1 MLKSR
6 RNEILVAMVL
16 IAPFVVVYGWLFI
29 YPTIQMVRL
38 SFTNAPLIGE
48 GAWIGLDNYVRL
60 FSDRIFRTAVWN
72 TGYFV
77 LLTVIPGTAVALAH
91 RDDGEPAQ
99 GLDAEHHPRCLLPA
113 LHPAGDGGLPD
124 LVVDLRHPV
133 RHRPVHHRADRRP
146 AGQRLAR
153 GRWFMP
159 MAALVTIWWTNGFS
173 ILLFLAG
180 LRNISPE
187 IYEAA
192 ALDGATRWQVF
203 WRITWPL
210 IWPVTVLCLT
220 IQLILQLKI
229 FDQVY
234 LFSLGGRT
242 NTTMVLVQ
250 YIYEQA
256 FVHNKGGYGATIAV
270 ALFVLVVVVSVLQYQ
285 ALRAQGCA
293 MSTAPRAMAY
303 AGSAEYR
310 RIRYLDIGGLILTLL
325 TVIAAV
331 IWAFPL
337 YWAVITTFKP
347 EHEVVRPYIELLA
360 RHLHRSRPI
369 STSSPTPRSCRWY
382 INSIIVSGVITV
394 LVVGD
399 GCGLRLRHLAAP
411 LSRAG
416 RFCGG

>member
-48 GAWIGLDNYVRL
+48 GTWIGLDNYARL
-60 FSDRIFRTAVWN
+60 IGDRVFKTAIWN

-77 LLTVIPGTAVALAH
+77 LLTVIPGTAAALLIAMMVS
-91 RDDGEPAQ
+91 RLRGWMQSVILAAFFIPFILPVTVVYLIWWWISDIQFGIAQYIIEPIVGQ
-99 GLDAEHHPRCLLPA
+99 PINFW
-113 LHPAGDGGLPD
+113 
-124 LVVDLRHPV
+124 
-133 RHRPVHHRADRRP
+133 RRP
-146 AGQRLAR
+146 D
-153 GRWFMP
+153 WFMP

-187 IYEAA
+187 LHEAA
-192 ALDGATRWQVF
+192 SLDGATRWQQF

-210 IWPVTVLCLT
+210 IWPVTALCLT

-270 ALFVLVVVVSVLQYQ
+270 ALFVIVVIVSVLQYQ
-285 ALRAQGCA
+285 ALRARG
-293 MSTAPRAMAY
+293 
-303 AGSAEYR
+303 
-310 RIRYLDIGGLILTLL
+310 
-325 TVIAAV
+325 
-331 IWAFPL
+331 
-337 YWAVITTFKP
+337 
-347 EHEVVRPYIELLA
+347 A
-360 RHLHRSRPI
+360 R
-369 STSSPTPRSCRWY
+369 
-382 INSIIVSGVITV
+382 
-394 LVVGD
+394 
-399 GCGLRLRHLAAP
+399 
-411 LSRAG
+411 
-416 RFCGG
+416 

>member
-48 GAWIGLDNYVRL
+48 GVGIGLDNYVRL
-60 FSDRIFRTAVWN
+60 ISDRIFKTAVWN

-77 LLTVIPGTAVALAH
+77 LLTVIPGTAVALLIAMMVS
-91 RDDGEPAQ
+91 RLKGWMQSIILAAFFLPFILPVTVVYLIWWWISDIQFGIAQYIIEPIVGQ
-99 GLDAEHHPRCLLPA
+99 
-113 LHPAGDGGLPD
+113 
-124 LVVDLRHPV
+124 PV
-133 RHRPVHHRADRRP
+133 NFWRRP
-146 AGQRLAR
+146 D
-153 GRWFMP
+153 WFMP

-180 LRNISPE
+180 LRNISSE

-210 IWPVTVLCLT
+210 IWPVTALCLT

-270 ALFVLVVVVSVLQYQ
+270 GLFVLVVVVSVLQYQ
-285 ALRAQGCA
+285 ALRARG
-293 MSTAPRAMAY
+293 
-303 AGSAEYR
+303 
-310 RIRYLDIGGLILTLL
+310 
-325 TVIAAV
+325 
-331 IWAFPL
+331 
-337 YWAVITTFKP
+337 
-347 EHEVVRPYIELLA
+347 A
-360 RHLHRSRPI
+360 R
-369 STSSPTPRSCRWY
+369 
-382 INSIIVSGVITV
+382 
-394 LVVGD
+394 
-399 GCGLRLRHLAAP
+399 
-411 LSRAG
+411 
-416 RFCGG
+416 

>member
-6 RNEILVAMVL
+6 RNEIMVAMVL

-60 FSDRIFRTAVWN
+60 IGDRVFKTAVWN

-77 LLTVIPGTAVALAH
+77 LLTVIPGTAVALLIAMMVS
-91 RDDGEPAQ
+91 RLKGWMQSIILAAFFLPFILPVTVVYLIWWWISDIQFGIAQYLIEPIVGQ
-99 GLDAEHHPRCLLPA
+99 
-113 LHPAGDGGLPD
+113 
-124 LVVDLRHPV
+124 PV
-133 RHRPVHHRADRRP
+133 NFWRRP
-146 AGQRLAR
+146 D
-153 GRWFMP
+153 WFMP
-159 MAALVTIWWTNGFS
+159 MAALVTVWWTNGFS

-180 LRNISPE
+180 LRNISSE

-210 IWPVTVLCLT
+210 IWPVTALCLT

-270 ALFVLVVVVSVLQYQ
+270 ALFALVVIVSVLQYQ
-285 ALRAQGCA
+285 ALRA
-293 MSTAPRAMAY
+293 R
-303 AGSAEYR
+303 
-310 RIRYLDIGGLILTLL
+310 GG
-325 TVIAAV
+325 
-331 IWAFPL
+331 
-337 YWAVITTFKP
+337 
-347 EHEVVRPYIELLA
+347 R
-360 RHLHRSRPI
+360 
-369 STSSPTPRSCRWY
+369 
-382 INSIIVSGVITV
+382 
-394 LVVGD
+394 
-399 GCGLRLRHLAAP
+399 
-411 LSRAG
+411 
-416 RFCGG
+416 